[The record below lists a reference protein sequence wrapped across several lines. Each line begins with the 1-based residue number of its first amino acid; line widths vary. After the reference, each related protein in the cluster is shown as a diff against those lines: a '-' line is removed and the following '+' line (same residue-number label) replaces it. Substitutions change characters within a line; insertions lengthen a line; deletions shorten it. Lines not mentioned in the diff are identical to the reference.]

1 MPRIFFTAVLV
12 FLFTSVVAAQAQ
24 EAEPAT
30 PASVPAAT
38 RSQAECAGFI
48 SETPIPH
55 DLFVI
60 GGGDDDFRSVVRQ
73 FTEGE
78 SIFLSK
84 AGEIAVG
91 TEYRVIR
98 PAHEIFGTT
107 RYTGQHSDI
116 NKLGTPY
123 EDVAVVKVS
132 HVNPEG
138 VVARVT
144 FSCEPIFPGDTLVS
158 FQPRT
163 IPEYTVSPPLDHFAP
178 LDKSKTGGRIV
189 GTRNNFGFLG
199 GESIIYMSL
208 GGKDGTTVGRR
219 FRIYKRTS
227 SGTSGF
233 SATQPAPPETV
244 GEAVV
249 LSVQS
254 RSSVAIVVSSY
265 REISAGDYVEAE

>member
-1 MPRIFFTAVLV
+1 V
-12 FLFTSVVAAQAQ
+12 FLFTSVVAAQSQ
-24 EAEPAT
+24 ETEPAT
-30 PASVPAAT
+30 PFSVPAAT
-38 RSQAECAGFI
+38 RTQAECAGFV
-48 SETPIPH
+48 SDTPIPR

-78 SIFLSK
+78 SIFLSPTK
-84 AGEIAVG
+84 AGEIAIG

-107 RYTGQHSDI
+107 RYQGQRWDI
-116 NKLGTPY
+116 RKLGTPY
-123 EDVAVVKVS
+123 QDVAIVKVS
-132 HVNPEG
+132 HLNPEA

-144 FSCEPIFPGDTLVS
+144 FSCEPIFPGDTLVP
-158 FQPRT
+158 FQARPV
-163 IPEYTVSPPLDHFAP
+163 PEYTVSPPLDHFAP
-178 LDKSKTGGRIV
+178 LNKNKAAGRIV

-199 GESIIYMSL
+199 GQSIIYMSL
-208 GGKDGTTVGRR
+208 GEKDGTAVGRR
-219 FRIYKRTS
+219 FRIYKRT
-227 SGTSGF
+227 F
-233 SATQPAPPETV
+233 SDTTTFLTKHPAPPETV

-254 RSSVAIVVSSY
+254 KSSVAIVVSSY

>member
-1 MPRIFFTAVLV
+1 V

-30 PASVPAAT
+30 AASVPAAT

-48 SETPIPH
+48 SDTPIPH

-78 SIFLSK
+78 SVFLSQTK
-84 AGEIAVG
+84 PGEIAVG

-98 PAHEIFGTT
+98 PAHEIFSTT
-107 RYTGQHSDI
+107 RYTGQHSDLS
-116 NKLGTPY
+116 KLGTPY

-138 VVARVT
+138 VVASVT
-144 FSCEPIFPGDTLVS
+144 FSCAPIFPGDTLVS

-178 LDKSKTGGRIV
+178 LDKNKTGGRIV

-199 GESIIYMSL
+199 DQSIIYMSL
-208 GGKDGTTVGRR
+208 GGKDGTAVGRR

-227 SGTSGF
+227 SGTSGV
-233 SATQPAPPETV
+233 SANQPTPPETI